1 MWHLEIVPAY
11 DAPRRALGIETL
23 GRLSRATPR
32 TSVRCRQ
39 LNWGD
44 QWGLQ
49 EVVERIESPE
59 DSKDFY
65 QGFQAGVLSCL
76 GAHQR
81 GAADSGFLGQVSVGF
96 VLLKAVS
103 ANSSADFL
111 EDLACRTSCS
121 YMVH

>member
-1 MWHLEIVPAY
+1 
-11 DAPRRALGIETL
+11 
-23 GRLSRATPR
+23 
-32 TSVRCRQ
+32 VRCRQ
-39 LNWGD
+39 LKWGD
-44 QWGLQ
+44 ERGLQ

-96 VLLKAVS
+96 VLLKAEC

-111 EDLACRTSCS
+111 EDFAGSASCS